1 MGWWRVYQWVMV
13 VDGWEMG
20 DVMWEIAI
28 VNGYGGWEW
37 WIVNGV
43 MYMTM

>member
-1 MGWWRVYQWVMV
+1 MV

-20 DVMWEIAI
+20 DVTWEIVN

-37 WIVNGV
+37 WIVGMV
-43 MYMTM
+43 DC